1 MTRRAAG
8 AKALKWI
15 ALALA
20 AVLMVALFLRA
31 VDSLGREQAAQGKTQ
46 LEDALRRA
54 CVACYA
60 AQGSYPAS
68 VEELKERYGVQVD
81 DSRFLVHYDV
91 FASNLMPEIIVLERE
106 P

>member
-1 MTRRAAG
+1 MTRRATG

-15 ALALA
+15 VLALA
-20 AVLMVALFLRA
+20 AALVVALFLRA
-31 VDSLGREQAAQGKTQ
+31 VDNLNAEQEAQGKTQ

-60 AQGSYPAS
+60 AEGSYPAT

>member
-1 MTRRAAG
+1 MTRRATG

-20 AVLMVALFLRA
+20 AALVVGLFLRA
-31 VDSLGREQAAQGKTQ
+31 VDNLSAEQEAQGKTQ

-60 AQGSYPAS
+60 AEGSYPAT